1 VEKGAIV
8 GGIARTESYK
18 GFLFDMGGHRFFTK
32 VGWIDTW
39 WREHLGPAFIRRP
52 RLSRILYRGKYYAY
66 PPNFMDAMSKL
77 GPLEGVKIG
86 LSYLR
91 AQIFPARPALT
102 FEQWVSNNFGARLFN
117 IFFKSYTEKVWGI
130 SCKVLRAEWAA
141 QRIKNMSLR
150 TVLASMFVR
159 PGSRVTSLI
168 EEFDYPREGP
178 GMMWRSAA
186 SRVVESGGDVQLETE
201 LTQLQHTGSRIH
213 HAVVCEG
220 GASRTVV
227 ADAFVSS
234 MALPDLLARLDP
246 PPPPA
251 VQQAARQLR
260 FRAFLTVCVIVDA
273 AHMFPDNWI
282 YVHEP
287 NVRVARI
294 QNFKNWSPAMT
305 PDPAKTSLGLEYF
318 CDEGDAT
325 WLTPDGDLIDL
336 AAREL
341 ASIGLIADPSEV
353 VDGCVFRVPKAYPIY
368 DEEYAEA
375 LQVVRAYVDGFDNLR
390 TVGRN
395 GLHRYNNQDH
405 SMVAGQMAARQ
416 LLLGETG
423 DLWSINTDDEYHEQ
437 KVSAAPAP
445 RPAARP
451 QLAEAG
457 AAP

>member
-1 VEKGAIV
+1 
-8 GGIARTESYK
+8 
-18 GFLFDMGGHRFFTK
+18 
-32 VGWIDTW
+32 
-39 WREHLGPAFIRRP
+39 
-52 RLSRILYRGKYYAY
+52 
-66 PPNFMDAMSKL
+66 
-77 GPLEGVKIG
+77 
-86 LSYLR
+86 
-91 AQIFPARPALT
+91 
-102 FEQWVSNNFGARLFN
+102 
-117 IFFKSYTEKVWGI
+117 
-130 SCKVLRAEWAA
+130 
-141 QRIKNMSLR
+141 
-150 TVLASMFVR
+150 
-159 PGSRVTSLI
+159 
-168 EEFDYPREGP
+168 
-178 GMMWRSAA
+178 
-186 SRVVESGGDVQLETE
+186 
-201 LTQLQHTGSRIH
+201 
-213 HAVVCEG
+213 
-220 GASRTVV
+220 
-227 ADAFVSS
+227 
-234 MALPDLLARLDP
+234 
-246 PPPPA
+246 

-294 QNFKNWSPAMT
+294 QNFKNWSPDMT